1 MSVAEFMWNNCV
13 PQAAADF
20 LTFGGKLGTPDAA
33 EEELVRSV
41 EGLTVE
47 FVYHKM

>member
-1 MSVAEFMWNNCV
+1 MSVAEFMWNKCV
-13 PQAAADF
+13 PQDAED
-20 LTFGGKLGTPDAA
+20 LRFGPKLGTPGFA

-41 EGLTVE
+41 DGLTVE